1 MPKKQVDSNM
11 DDPKEFAAWAFAAG
25 IPDPRYKSVT
35 FNSIVPAPCFP
46 AISEMLWD
54 FGFRHHPELQTK
66 WVNGYSGG
74 DRNIVPV
81 GLTDTDPD
89 AVDSSNV
96 VEYAAEM
103 VADQFPDVADRIR
116 QMNPEN
122 RDEMIRDQAQEL
134 LKSVQ
139 KLQKATGNLDKA
151 WGGGSV

>member
-1 MPKKQVDSNM
+1 M
-11 DDPKEFAAWAFAAG
+11 G
-25 IPDPRYKSVT
+25 
-35 FNSIVPAPCFP
+35 FP
-46 AISEMLWD
+46 VL
-54 FGFRHHPELQTK
+54 RHHPELQTK

-134 LKSVQ
+134 LKSGQ

-151 WGGGSV
+151 WGVVLGDDAARRIGYCRWRVDE